1 MTSPDAGHPTR
12 SLSYGWFAAI
22 VIAYLAIIKGVGYV
36 AGQIWNTDDG
46 LYTTRDVIVQMWVP
60 LGAALLFTYAVVA
73 VLRWWDP
80 VLRDR
85 HPVQRWVWA
94 VPIVFAV
101 CIAAAIDYADLFDK
115 SIGYILAL
123 LVATQFVGWG
133 EEGMFRGIGVTTLR
147 AHGLTEG
154 RVALWSS
161 IIFGAVHISNALTGD
176 VSKAL
181 PQAIA
186 VSFAGYFFYLIRRVS
201 GATSSTP
208 SSTGSSTSRSSPARP
223 SSSTKALHRFGRRD
237 RRLHRGRH
245 APHRPTPPHRAGRPT
260 RIKLT
265 GDHQPKKALP
275 AEVEHI
281 GGRNEEPA
289 DNHAPSRCTGR
300 PQASALARAG
310 LTVLRPRH
318 TSHPSRTAGS
328 ARNPMK

>member
-1 MTSPDAGHPTR
+1 MTSPDAGHRTR

-85 HPVQRWVWA
+85 HHVQRWVWA

-161 IIFGAVHISNALTGD
+161 IIFGAVHISNAITGD

-201 GATSSTP
+201 GGNVLNSVIHGLFDFS
-208 SSTGSSTSRSSPARP
+208 
-223 SSSTKALHRFGRRD
+223 
-237 RRLHRGRH
+237 
-245 APHRPTPPHRAGRPT
+245 
-260 RIKLT
+260 ILT
-265 GDHQPKKALP
+265 GTAIVIDQGAY
-275 AEVEHI
+275 I
-281 GGRNEEPA
+281 GSAAAIVAYIVVGTLLIVRRHRIEPA
-289 DNHAPSRCTGR
+289 TQP
-300 PQASALARAG
+300 AS
-310 LTVLRPRH
+310 
-318 TSHPSRTAGS
+318 
-328 ARNPMK
+328 N